1 MNNITF
7 GSSIVCMDHINF
19 ERDVRL
25 AEELGVDFLHLD
37 VMDGNFV
44 PRYGVYPEI
53 VMRMA
58 SVTDKKMDLHLM
70 VEDPEF
76 AIGQFGAIENIEYIS
91 VHIEKNETNILRII
105 DGIKR
110 LGKKAGI
117 VLNLYTP
124 VAVLEELI
132 KHAEIDSVMLMGIHP
147 GVLVQQSRPETV
159 YIKAQ
164 ELRALCSQ
172 YGDLDMVQCDGGVT
186 FETIRTL
193 KDSGISNFVCGSST
207 LYKGVDRLDSW
218 ECNVEKVK
226 ANYKKMKEL
235 IQ

>member
-1 MNNITF
+1 M
-7 GSSIVCMDHINF
+7 
-19 ERDVRL
+19 
-25 AEELGVDFLHLD
+25 
-37 VMDGNFV
+37 
-44 PRYGVYPEI
+44 
-53 VMRMA
+53 
-58 SVTDKKMDLHLM
+58 
-70 VEDPEF
+70 
-76 AIGQFGAIENIEYIS
+76 
-91 VHIEKNETNILRII
+91 
-105 DGIKR
+105 
-110 LGKKAGI
+110 
-117 VLNLYTP
+117 
-124 VAVLEELI
+124 AVLEEPI

-226 ANYKKMKEL
+226 ANYKNEGIDTVSYTVVIPSAGLGSRVGPYTKFLNKAL
-235 IQ
+235 ITVGDKPVISRVIEKFQAPRLS